1 MKVCTYKGLSIVIM
15 LRDEHCPPHVHVNAG
30 AWSARLGFSFWHN
43 DIQLWDVVPLSRRP
57 PLAVL
62 EGLCRSLEQPAHLR
76 SARHIWWS
84 KLQTVCLDNQLWDSH
99 TNEVLGM
106 KLVTDTTYKVGK
118 ARYLPEED
126 KTLLT
131 LTGASEGV
139 EIQL

>member
-1 MKVCTYKGLSIVIM
+1 MKVCSYKGLSIVIM

-30 AWSARLGFSFWHN
+30 VWSARLGFSFWHN
-43 DIQLWDVVPLSRRP
+43 DIQLWDVVPLARRP

-84 KLQTVCLDNQLWDSH
+84 RLRTVCLDNQLWDSDS
-99 TNEVLGM
+99 NEVLGM
-106 KLVTDTTYKVGK
+106 KLVTDTTYRVAT